1 MQINKEAECEII
13 KKQMRKTQEDWIEY
27 FNSKNTKMISA
38 PDIYK
43 VAKKENKAIIESL
56 KKDFEESWEVTS
68 TRIIYNKDNL
78 NAEIIHD
85 AESNIVK
92 PKKYK
97 VKVPVLAGSFKQDS
111 ETEKYLQALFD
122 TKDSIDKILKVLKKF
137 GKDKQLRFWT
147 PSQRSRKDKQVRSV
161 GLFFSFDGFVV
172 VCGWFDDIDGFSRGV
187 ITNSAKQTKF
197 FSNKAIFD
205 TEEETITIPMKK
217 KLLRDIE
224 KKQSKKEKVKI
235 SWDLKVK
242 LK

>member
-1 MQINKEAECEII
+1 MQINKEPEYKITKTKI
-13 KKQMRKTQEDWIEY
+13 SKTQEDWIEY

-43 VAKKENKAIIESL
+43 AAKKGNKAIIESL
-56 KKDFEESWEVTS
+56 KKDFEEDWEVTS
-68 TRIIYNKDNL
+68 TKIIYNKDNL

-97 VKVPVLAGSFKQDS
+97 VKVPVLTGSFKQDS

-147 PSQRSRKDKQVRSV
+147 PSQSSRKDKQIRSV
-161 GLFFSFDGFVV
+161 GLSFYFDGFYV
-172 VCGWFDDIDGFSRGV
+172 GGDWFDYDDGFSRGV
-187 ITNSAKQTKF
+187 ITNSAKQTKKTGG
-197 FSNKAIFD
+197 KA
-205 TEEETITIPMKK
+205 K
-217 KLLRDIE
+217 
-224 KKQSKKEKVKI
+224 
-235 SWDLKVK
+235 
-242 LK
+242 